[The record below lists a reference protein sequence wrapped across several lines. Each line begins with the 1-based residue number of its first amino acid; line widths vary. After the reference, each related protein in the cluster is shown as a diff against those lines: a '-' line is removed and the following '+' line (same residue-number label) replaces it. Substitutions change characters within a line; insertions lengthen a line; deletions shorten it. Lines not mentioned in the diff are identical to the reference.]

1 MTGGDGVRGLSD
13 NALTRWF
20 AELNHQGIFA
30 TDVEIRVTMWNRWM
44 EMYSGLT
51 RSDVLGRSLFELFP
65 DVVERG
71 LDQYYQL
78 ARRGQISLVS
88 FGLHKYVLPLPHTS
102 PDIGLPYMPQSA
114 RIGPLWEEDAVAGTV
129 TLIDDVSDR
138 LGTELELRKQIQ
150 AQQLA
155 RATAERALRAK
166 DEFLSTLSHEIRQP
180 LNAVL
185 GWTRILRDRSE
196 VEPDLLSRALSVID
210 RNATLQARLIDD
222 LLDMARIVAGKL
234 RLEMQP
240 VDLVAVARAAVDVV
254 QPAAINK
261 GITIRT
267 TVDASLPRILG
278 DMARLQQIIWN
289 LLANAVKFSNPD
301 GAVELTVERTA
312 TGARLTVRDN
322 GRGIS
327 PEFLP
332 YVFERFRQADASST
346 RREGGLGLG
355 LALVRELV
363 ELHGG
368 RVSAASDGPEKGATF
383 RVELPAAGARDAAQ
397 NLQSGDVREPDA
409 SLLSGVRVLVVEDE
423 ADSREMIATALA
435 ESGAEVITACSCAAA
450 LAALEAASPD
460 RRPHVLVSDIGM
472 PGEDG
477 YALMLQVRGLEAG
490 RGGRIPAIAITGY
503 SSPEDRDR
511 ILAAGYQLY
520 LPKPVD
526 PVALAAAVAGIVGGE
541 I

>member
-1 MTGGDGVRGLSD
+1 MSGGARGVSD
-13 NALTRWF
+13 TALTRWF

-30 TDVEIRVTMWNRWM
+30 TDAEIRVTMWNRWM
-44 EMYSGLT
+44 ELHSGLT
-51 RSDVLGRSLFELFP
+51 RGDVLGRSLVELFP
-65 DVVERG
+65 DLADRG

-78 ARRGQISLVS
+78 ARAGQISLIS
-88 FGLHKYVLPLPHTS
+88 FGLHKYVLPLPQTN
-102 PDIGLPYMPQSA
+102 PDLGLQFMPQSA
-114 RIGPLWEEDAVAGTV
+114 RIGPLWEQDTVSGTV

-138 LGTELELRKQIQ
+138 LGTELELRRQIQ

-196 VEPDLLSRALSVID
+196 VDPELLSRALSVID

-240 VDLVAVARAAVDVV
+240 VDLAVVARAAVDVV

-261 GITIRT
+261 DITIRT
-267 TVDASLPRILG
+267 TVDTSLPRILG

-289 LLANAVKFSNPD
+289 LLANAVKFSHPGGSVD
-301 GAVELTVERTA
+301 LAVERTA
-312 TGARLTVRDN
+312 TGARLMVRDN

-332 YVFERFRQADASST
+332 HVFERFRQADASST

-368 RVSAASDGPEKGATF
+368 QVSAASGGPDTGATF
-383 RVELPAAGARDAAQ
+383 SVELPAAGARNAARNPQTGGARDAPA
-397 NLQSGDVREPDA
+397 P
-409 SLLSGVRVLVVEDE
+409 LLSGVRVLVVEDE
-423 ADSREMIATALA
+423 ADSRDMIAAALA
-435 ESGAEVITACSCAAA
+435 ENGAEVITACSCAGA
-450 LAALEAASPD
+450 LAVLEGAPSD
-460 RRPHVLVSDIGM
+460 GHPHVLVSDIGM

-477 YALMLQVRGLEAG
+477 YALLLKVRALDAG

-503 SSPEDRDR
+503 ASPEDRDR
-511 ILAAGYQLY
+511 ILSAGYRLF
-520 LPKPVD
+520 LPKPID
-526 PVALAAAVAGIVGGE
+526 PVALAAAVAGIVGSE
-541 I
+541 L